1 MKITNELLNELG
13 ADPKVYSEAEKKL
26 MGESADKII
35 NGELSALLEDCS
47 LPENKLIELKD
58 TYGKNRDSLLE
69 NMERF
74 SAMAEEL
81 ADIFAR
87 KSSVFASA
95 LTESEKGEMIP
106 KLAGMINRLAE
117 LREDTLD
124 IISSIYS
131 GMNELFN
138 LQSVYNQTLA
148 DLGMIS
154 IAARAAA
161 IFGASYDEDA
171 IMTPILDAYDKLTD
185 LTAFTNDLKDK
196 AVIYEKAVEI
206 KIGNS
211 IHKITECADLLND
224 GAKLNVSGILGE
236 ASTLKQ
242 IACDVLHTHV

>member
-35 NGELSALLEDCS
+35 NGELSALLEGCS
-47 LPENKLIELKD
+47 LPEDKLTELKN
-58 TYGKNRDSLLE
+58 TYGKNREGLFE

-74 SAMAEEL
+74 SSMAEEL

-87 KSSVFASA
+87 KSSVFASS

-106 KLAGMINRLAE
+106 SLANMINQLSV
-117 LREDTLD
+117 LRENTLD
-124 IISSIYS
+124 IISRIYS
-131 GMNELFN
+131 GMNELFD

-154 IAARAAA
+154 IAARAAETE
-161 IFGASYDEDA
+161 GAVYDEDD
-171 IMTPILDAYDKLTD
+171 IMNPILDAYDKLTD

-211 IHKITECADLLND
+211 IAKITEFADLLND
-224 GAKLNVSGILGE
+224 GARLSISGIMGE

-242 IACDVLHTHV
+242 ISADVLHTHV